1 MTTRAT
7 LDKPLSRRQ
16 QDVYDFV
23 RLYIENNGYGP
34 SIREIA
40 DNLMMASVSTAHNH
54 VEKLI
59 RKGYLSNKSGGP
71 RTLTLTKNGNRP
83 KVVSQSSIMKWI
95 DRQMNNYTGHDALAY
110 AMLTDLKTRIESGR
124 IC

>member
-1 MTTRAT
+1 MNTEAR
-7 LDKPLSRRQ
+7 LDKSLSRRQ

-40 DNLMMASVSTAHNH
+40 NNLMMASVSTAHTH

-59 RKGYLSNKSGGP
+59 LKGYLSNKSGGP
-71 RTLTLTKNGNRP
+71 RTLTLTKKGEQP
-83 KVVSQSSIMKWI
+83 KVVSQSGIIKWI
-95 DRQMNNYTGHDALAY
+95 EKQMNYYTGNDAIAY
-110 AMLTDLKTRIESGR
+110 AMLTDLKTRIEAGR